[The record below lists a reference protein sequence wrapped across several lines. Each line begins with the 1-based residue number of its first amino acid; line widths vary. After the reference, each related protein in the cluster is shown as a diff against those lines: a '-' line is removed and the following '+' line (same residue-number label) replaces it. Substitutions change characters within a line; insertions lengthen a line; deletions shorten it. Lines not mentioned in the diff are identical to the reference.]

1 LDTSVIHPAPP
12 LGSPPAA
19 TGPDLE
25 QLAIAAYGALRSHP
39 AMLTMLGA
47 PLHDWFAAGGEIRQA
62 MRDVTEAVLAAMPQ
76 PPAARAVID
85 ALHDGCA
92 ATIAGLETDRAAA
105 RAENGRLT
113 AVIDTARPHTPP
125 AGLAPLLYA
134 AYIGRVRAAMP
145 DGIAFADWDQLDD
158 GDPMAAIARDAF
170 TAVAQL
176 ALEPVQA
183 DYDQAAELIS
193 LRAQLADAQERVTLM
208 EGMRDMW
215 REASHQRE
223 AIARELLA
231 HIESGTDAIVIPV
244 TLAGYR
250 AALDAKPGSAEIAS
264 WEPLTAA
271 AE

>member
-1 LDTSVIHPAPP
+1 LDTSVIHPATP

-76 PPAARAVID
+76 PPAPRAVID
-85 ALHDGCA
+85 ALHDHCA
-92 ATIAGLETDRAAA
+92 ETICSLEDRYAQATAASDDL
-105 RAENGRLT
+105 RAEVTRLT

-145 DGIAFADWDQLDD
+145 GIAFADWDQLD
-158 GDPMAAIARDAF
+158 GDPMAVIARDAF
-170 TAVAQL
+170 TAVAQV

-183 DYDQAAELIS
+183 DYDQAAELLS
-193 LRAQLADAQERVTLM
+193 LRAKVLELTAD
-208 EGMRDMW
+208 
-215 REASHQRE
+215 
-223 AIARELLA
+223 
-231 HIESGTDAIVIPV
+231 
-244 TLAGYR
+244 LAGK
-250 AALDAKPGSAEIAS
+250 APE
-264 WEPLTAA
+264 
-271 AE
+271 